1 MITFVLVSL
10 LNANFVISDTLGKN
24 RCVDTRGKNIL
35 KMARVSLKL
44 GDRDTPALHVEWL
57 LSKAICSSEE
67 IEVEESYLHYESE
80 RHQVIH

>member
-1 MITFVLVSL
+1 MFTFVLVSL
-10 LNANFVISDTLGKN
+10 LNANFVISDTIGKN
-24 RCVDTRGKNIL
+24 RCVGTRGKNIL

-44 GDRDTPALHVEWL
+44 EDRDTPALHVEWL